1 MVDEARPPRG
11 ATRVDPGGGAA
22 EATRPMIHVMQPNP
36 AMDRIQPVAS
46 FVLGAV
52 NRSDD
57 VRVVPGGKGL
67 NVARGL
73 RDLGIPVAA
82 YGFAG
87 GFVGAY
93 LRAACASLGIVD
105 RHTAVNGESRICQII
120 VERDSGRS
128 TVLNEPGPRVTR
140 DDGRRLL
147 ASVTR
152 QCRQGDIVVITG
164 GTPPGLPEDFYARAV
179 EAIQRRGGR
188 AVVDTA
194 GVQLRHALRYA
205 PWIVKTNAD
214 EYVNASEGEPPRTE
228 GELVAAMRRQV
239 ARGSWAVILTQ
250 GSSGAIAVTGVE
262 SWRIAVPAVR
272 TVNATGSG
280 DLFLAGLV
288 AGLTAGDPLQDAL
301 KRAAACA
308 VGSVTTLEPSA
319 PPDRRLRQLMAD
331 ITVAEL

>member
-11 ATRVDPGGGAA
+11 DTRVDPGGGAT
-22 EATRPMIHVMQPNP
+22 EATRPAIHVMQPNP

-67 NVARGL
+67 NAARGL

-105 RHTAVNGESRICQII
+105 RHTAVDGESRICQII

-152 QCRQGDIVVITG
+152 QCRQGDVVVITG

-179 EAIQRRGGR
+179 EAIQRRGAR

-194 GVQLRHALRYA
+194 GVQLRHALRCA
-205 PWIVKTNAD
+205 PWIVKTNTD
-214 EYVNASEGEPPRTE
+214 EYVNASEGESPRTE

-239 ARGSWAVILTQ
+239 ARGSWAVILPK
-250 GSSGAIAVTGVE
+250 ARRVRIAVTGVE
-262 SWRIAVPAVR
+262 
-272 TVNATGSG
+272 
-280 DLFLAGLV
+280 
-288 AGLTAGDPLQDAL
+288 
-301 KRAAACA
+301 
-308 VGSVTTLEPSA
+308 
-319 PPDRRLRQLMAD
+319 MAD
-331 ITVAEL
+331 RGTRRADRQCDGIGGPVPCRTGCRPHGGRSPPGCPEARGRLCRGQRHDPRALGTARPSTPPADG